1 MSVLKKITALIIVIG
16 AAGAMWWYAQGG
28 SFLRPD
34 IEQLRQIAQ
43 NAADTVTDAAKNIST
58 PPPLRATK
66 ESPTANL
73 TRDGVLTW
81 TNSAR
86 TENGGLHALTL
97 NARLSAAAE
106 AKIDDMFAKQYFEH
120 DSPSGVGPGDL
131 ADAAG
136 YLYISVGE
144 NLALGNF
151 ENDQV
156 LVQAWMDSPG
166 HRANIVGN
174 YDEIGIAVRRGTF
187 EGRTTWLA
195 VQEFG
200 RPLSACPAPDPTLKA
215 KLDAGELR
223 LNALVA
229 QADALHVELE
239 ASKKPRTREQAD
251 AYNEKV
257 GRYNALAEEINALNQ
272 SLQQTAATYNS
283 QAQAFNAC
291 AQQ

>member
-1 MSVLKKITALIIVIG
+1 MSAAKKTIALVLLIGVAG
-16 AAGAMWWYAQGG
+16 AAWWYVQDGRP
-28 SFLRPD
+28 LRTD
-34 IEQLRQIAQ
+34 IEQLRQMAL
-43 NAADTVTDAAKNIST
+43 NAADTVTDAAKNISA
-58 PPPLRATK
+58 PPPLRATN
-66 ESPTANL
+66 ESPSAIL

-81 TNSAR
+81 TNVAR
-86 TENGGLHALTL
+86 KDNGGLRALTL
-97 NARLSAAAE
+97 NERLNAAAE

-120 DSPSGVGPGDL
+120 ESPTGVGPGDL
-131 ADAAG
+131 ADNAG
-136 YLYISVGE
+136 YLYLSVGE

-151 ENDQV
+151 QDDQV

-166 HRANIVGN
+166 HRANILGN
-174 YDEIGIAVRRGTF
+174 YEEIGIAVRRGTF

-200 RPLSACPAPDPTLKA
+200 RPLSACPRPDAKLKA
-215 KLDAGELR
+215 QLDAGELR

-229 QADALHVELE
+229 QADALHAEIE

-257 GRYNALAEEINALNQ
+257 RRYNALAEDINALNQ
-272 SLQQTAATYNS
+272 SLQQTAATYNA